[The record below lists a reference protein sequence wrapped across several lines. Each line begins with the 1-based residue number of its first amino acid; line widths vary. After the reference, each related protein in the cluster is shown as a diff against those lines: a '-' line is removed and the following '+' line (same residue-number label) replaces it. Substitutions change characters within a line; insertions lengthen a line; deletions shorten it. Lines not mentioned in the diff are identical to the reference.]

1 MANSLPIWQAALL
14 TQGCQVRVGR
24 QFFPL
29 ELRPVNDRILC
40 TPSVSG
46 SLLPFNVSV
55 NVGESVTIAWNAE
68 LSRYIVT
75 AGGMPEAA

>member
-1 MANSLPIWQAALL
+1 MADSVPIWQAALL
-14 TQGCQVRVGR
+14 TQGCQVQVGG

-29 ELRPVNDRILC
+29 ELRPVNDRIFC

-55 NVGESVTIAWNAE
+55 KLGESVTIAWNAE
-68 LSRYIVT
+68 LSRYVVT
-75 AGGMPEAA
+75 AGGLQEAA